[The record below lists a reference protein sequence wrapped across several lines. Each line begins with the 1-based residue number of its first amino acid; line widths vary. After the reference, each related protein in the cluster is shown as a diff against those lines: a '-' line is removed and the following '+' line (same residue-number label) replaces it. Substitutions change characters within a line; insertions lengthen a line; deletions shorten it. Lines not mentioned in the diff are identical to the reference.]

1 MDLVCER
8 TSRITICIESSGAS
22 MNNVRS
28 LEELFASGLIS
39 SAGSILRL
47 CNNVIHRYRCQVVF
61 ELRCLEG
68 KDMIGPGCFEV
79 FAVPKC
85 FVKGFG
91 ESSAGQA
98 QGSEVHGLAHKR
110 GAVGA

>member
-1 MDLVCER
+1 M
-8 TSRITICIESSGAS
+8 
-22 MNNVRS
+22 M
-28 LEELFASGLIS
+28 IS
-39 SAGSILRL
+39 
-47 CNNVIHRYRCQVVF
+47 
-61 ELRCLEG
+61 
-68 KDMIGPGCFEV
+68 PGCFEV